1 MSKTGWVWVW
11 FVFMIILDLVIPWT
25 ALTHVQALGGAF
37 TFWIIWV
44 IVAIISA
51 FVILPKWMEVKR

>member
-1 MSKTGWVWVW
+1 MSKLRGAWVW
-11 FVFMIILDLVIPWT
+11 FVFMLVLDIVIPWA
-25 ALTHVQALGGAF
+25 ALTHVQTLGGAF

-51 FVILPKWMEVKR
+51 FVIFTKWMEVKP